1 MVKKSLVEKVTGFRG
16 ISDRIAELTVQ
27 INKTTR
33 IQLIQVY
40 MPTCSNSDEEV
51 ELIYE
56 NVNKLLQEK
65 SIPIIIVM
73 ADFNAKIGI
82 GESNEQCTGNHGSA
96 LRNTR
101 GQMLINF
108 AQCNSLK
115 IINTLYKKQT
125 NRRWTWVSPNDET
138 KNEIDYILSN
148 KSSLRLQ

>member
-1 MVKKSLVEKVTGFRG
+1 
-16 ISDRIAELTVQ
+16 
-27 INKTTR
+27 
-33 IQLIQVY
+33 

-82 GESNEQCTGNHGSA
+82 GESNEQCTGNYESG

-101 GQMLINF
+101 EKINAIFSILVNSGQYHF
-108 AQCNSLK
+108 
-115 IINTLYKKQT
+115 
-125 NRRWTWVSPNDET
+125 
-138 KNEIDYILSN
+138 
-148 KSSLRLQ
+148 